1 MTRRPLALVTGASSG
16 IGREFAV
23 DYARRGYDLVVVSRS
38 REALESLAQ
47 ELERRFGIVCAV
59 CVADLSS
66 IAGIEEM
73 LSAVSSGPVPDVIV
87 ANAGVTLAAR
97 VGASSSAVVD
107 SVMTLLASG
116 PIRLIERVAPAMV
129 SRGSGDVIVVS
140 SIASR
145 IPMPK
150 SAVYAAAKA
159 AVTSYARSVHR
170 ELRGSG
176 VRVVAVNPGYVHTG
190 LHRAAGLE
198 HLEKVVPR
206 WLWLEPGDVVTS
218 AHRALA
224 RGRDSVTP
232 GLVYR
237 LSLPFLAGNA
247 AQNLWRRLVRPGR
260 VKR

>member
-23 DYARRGYDLVVVSRS
+23 DYAKRGYDLVVVARN
-38 REALESLAQ
+38 REALELLSQDLAG
-47 ELERRFGIVCAV
+47 RFGIVCTV

-66 IAGIEEM
+66 VAGIEEM
-73 LSAVSSGPVPDVIV
+73 LRVVDSGPVPDVVV

-97 VGASSSAVVD
+97 VGATSSAVVD
-107 SVMTLLASG
+107 NVMTLLASG
-116 PIRLIERVAPAMV
+116 PIRVIERIAPAMA

-198 HLEKVVPR
+198 HLERVVPK
-206 WLWLEPGDVVTS
+206 WLWLEPHDVVAS

-237 LSLPFLAGNA
+237 LSLPFLAGNF
-247 AQNLWRRLVRPGR
+247 AQDVWRRLVRPGR
-260 VKR
+260 VRK